1 VPEIVIVTLLTVPGK
16 NPQYMHPGS
25 GLGVLLLVSVLN
37 VRPVLVLGSDLNVR
51 LVLLSLVLVLSL
63 LVVLEQT
70 APMGQVA
77 VLD

>member
-1 VPEIVIVTLLTVPGK
+1 VPEIVIVTLLIVPGRK
-16 NPQYMHPGS
+16 PQYKQPGS

-37 VRPVLVLGSDLNVR
+37 VRPVLVLGSDLYVR

>member
-16 NPQYMHPGS
+16 NPQYTHPGS

-37 VRPVLVLGSDLNVR
+37 VRPVLVLGSDLYVR